1 MTIYHKKH
9 GWKVEGV
16 HETGMILFEWTKQN
30 PVTGCIVWYQSNQ
43 WTTEPCCNY
52 DRGVYV

>member
-1 MTIYHKKH
+1 MTIYHKQC
-9 GWKVEGV
+9 GWKVEDV
-16 HETGMILFEWTKQN
+16 HETGMILFEWRKQN
-30 PVTGCIVWYQSNQ
+30 PVTGCIVYYQSNQ